1 MPQCG
6 YFHSPIII
14 QRKEHAMERYGPKTK
29 DMRKFNHYDTF
40 RGRVK
45 LLVITLKAFL
55 GDYSLQGISKNAI
68 ARNAVEV
75 AKICKDWNQYSIRV
89 ASTLR
94 SNERFELDHILYQRI
109 NLLSIMVKSVALG
122 NPMGYFRKKVIRD
135 NISYIVDALQF
146 NPREEFTSFQ
156 KVA

>member
-1 MPQCG
+1 
-6 YFHSPIII
+6 
-14 QRKEHAMERYGPKTK
+14 MERFGPNDN
-29 DMRKFNHYDTF
+29 DMRKINRDDTF
-40 RGRVK
+40 LGRVK
-45 LLVITLKAFL
+45 LLVIMLKAFL
-55 GDYSLQGISKNAI
+55 GDYPLQGIKRKAI
-68 ARNAVEV
+68 AKNAVEV
-75 AKICKDWNQYSIRV
+75 AKICEDWNQYSSWV
-89 ASTLR
+89 KSTSR
-94 SNERFELDHILYQRI
+94 SNEVFELDHILYQRI